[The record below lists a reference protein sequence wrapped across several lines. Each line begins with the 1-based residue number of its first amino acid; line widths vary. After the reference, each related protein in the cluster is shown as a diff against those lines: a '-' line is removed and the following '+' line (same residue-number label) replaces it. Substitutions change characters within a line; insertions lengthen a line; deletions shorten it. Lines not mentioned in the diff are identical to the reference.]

1 MKIYINSIDDF
12 INKKLSIFDINHC
25 DVKLQSHSKNDKYSN
40 FIYTQLFNGLDVID
54 SRLYIKQTKNNEV
67 VVFGLELFN
76 DINIS
81 IVPSISEEDAVISA
95 SSDLPNSI
103 LKEDIMDNLKILPVP
118 SNNNAIFI

>member
-1 MKIYINSIDDF
+1 MCIFGEGIYINSIDDF
-12 INKKLSIFDINHC
+12 INQKLSIFDINYC

-67 VVFGLELFN
+67 VVFGLDLFN

-81 IVPSISEEDAVISA
+81 IIPSISEEDA
-95 SSDLPNSI
+95 
-103 LKEDIMDNLKILPVP
+103 
-118 SNNNAIFI
+118 